1 MRIAA
6 YEHVAA
12 ATPIS
17 SMRFAGVSRP
27 HLTYGASVR
36 PENAVT
42 YTQQATKVEK
52 FVGICLK
59 RLHSRVMP

>member
-1 MRIAA
+1 MRIAS

-17 SMRFAGVSRP
+17 FVVGVQTLVRFAGV
-27 HLTYGASVR
+27 LVAYGASVR

-42 YTQQATKVEK
+42 
-52 FVGICLK
+52 
-59 RLHSRVMP
+59 